1 MPSNTPRPTRRRL
14 LRSAAALVGA
24 GAVAGCGGTAESSGT
39 AVAGPDPDPPDDAVT
54 DPASVVLRAPPDEPA
69 VREATDG
76 TDTGGDESDPQVDEW
91 RHNLIADA
99 ETAASLSIA
108 DVDGADEA
116 RRFLDGTDFDAETVY
131 VERHVVGEC
140 YDQRLCWIR
149 WTEERVETS
158 YARMLRPAEAACS
171 ADARVGVTH
180 LIRLSAALD
189 PDEVSRFSSSGGSGE
204 CRTPAGSGDPDSME
218 GGS

>member
-1 MPSNTPRPTRRRL
+1 MPSSTPRSTRRRF
-14 LRSAAALVGA
+14 LRSAAALAGV

-69 VREATDG
+69 IREANGG

-99 ETAASLSIA
+99 ETAASVSIA
-108 DVDGADEA
+108 DVDGANEA
-116 RRFLDGTDFDAETVY
+116 RRFLDETDFDAETVY

-140 YDQRLCWIR
+140 YDQRLCWVR

-158 YARMLRPAEAACS
+158 YARVLRPAEAACS
-171 ADARVGVTH
+171 ANAREGVTH

-189 PDEVSRFSSSGGSGE
+189 PDGINRFSSSGGSGQ
-204 CRTPAGSGDPDSME
+204 CRTPAGSGDPGSME